1 MERNYTCFWMC
12 MFAFP
17 HEYGVHN
24 RLNRTA
30 RISAFGYLWL
40 GVAVVILLVQG
51 NRGCRVVVDREWLVR
66 SAFWIADFTW
76 EVC

>member
-1 MERNYTCFWMC
+1 MERSYTCFWMC

-17 HEYGVHN
+17 HEYGVHY

-30 RISAFGYLWL
+30 RISAFGYLLL

-51 NRGCRVVVDREWLVR
+51 VRGCRVVVDREWLVR